1 MKMVIDQYN
10 EMTTSETSKQK
21 PQVRYA
27 FLDIFHHILK
37 TFHGGK
43 QQRSV
48 SSITE
53 ENPQTSARMN
63 ETNEKV
69 KRKNYIMNNTIS
81 NGDEGGKTQFTLE
94 KFKINHEAPHRV
106 GVMREKLS
114 RSAAKLQCAFSCQT
128 DEKCK
133 HWWYNSEEKSCR
145 LTYDD
150 NINDPW
156 HPDHRMESDKA
167 FVSNSYT
174 PDNLSA

>member
-1 MKMVIDQYN
+1 MLYHGNNGTQQD
-10 EMTTSETSKQK
+10 SE
-21 PQVRYA
+21 R
-27 FLDIFHHILK
+27 
-37 TFHGGK
+37 
-43 QQRSV
+43 
-48 SSITE
+48 IT
-53 ENPQTSARMN
+53 
-63 ETNEKV
+63 
-69 KRKNYIMNNTIS
+69 NN
-81 NGDEGGKTQFTLE
+81 N
-94 KFKINHEAPHRV
+94 
-106 GVMREKLS
+106 
-114 RSAAKLQCAFSCQT
+114 CQT